1 MYEPTCLSG
10 EMYGAAHKRYS
21 VAKLIKAVCTELSKG
36 MEKHNSYKQK
46 PQSVNVDRILGL
58 GGAF

>member
-1 MYEPTCLSG
+1 
-10 EMYGAAHKRYS
+10 MYGAAHKRYS